1 MYTGKILACCLA
13 FLFAGGLTAQTV
25 EQKLKTAFDRFEKD
39 PQLQFAISSLYVIEA
54 ATGKVVF
61 DRNSRTGL
69 APASTQKVITSITA
83 FALLGKNYQYKTG
96 FGYDLRSAAMHIIGT
111 GDPTLG
117 SSRYAGTAAA
127 LVKER
132 LVKKIPDGAAVNSI
146 SISQAGWD
154 TEDIPNGWIWQDLAN
169 YYGVAA
175 GKLNWR
181 ENKFDLVLRSGGNI
195 GDPVKVVGTDPDVS
209 TTYPVLSLA
218 TSAARGT
225 GDNAYIYFPVGEGTA
240 IVRGTIPVNENRFV
254 ISGALPSA
262 PHQMAKEIADT
273 LSSLYAS
280 DVIIA
285 DIPGGGEPVIFHTE
299 VSPPLDSII
308 YWFNRRSINLYGE
321 ALLKTM
327 AYEKRG
333 IASGDSGISV
343 LRDFW
348 KQKGINVLELNMT
361 DGSGLSPLNRL
372 TTHVQVEILKY
383 ARSQPWF
390 SSFEASL
397 PEYNG
402 MKMKSGTIRGVKG
415 FSGYHTSAA
424 GKLYIFSFLV
434 NNYNGS
440 PGALVNKMYRVL
452 NELK

>member
-1 MYTGKILACCLA
+1 MYMGKIMVYTLA

-25 EQKLKTAFDRFEKD
+25 EQKLKAAFDRFESD

-69 APASTQKVITSITA
+69 APASTQKIVTSITA
-83 FALLGKNYQYKTG
+83 FALLGKDYQYRTG
-96 FGYDLRSAAMHIIGT
+96 FGYDRRSAALHIIGS

-117 SSRYAGTAAA
+117 SDRYTGTDAPA
-127 LVKER
+127 VKER
-132 LVKKIPDGAAVNSI
+132 VIKKLPAGAAVNTI
-146 SISQAGWD
+146 SINRAGWD
-154 TEDIPNGWIWQDLAN
+154 AEGIPGGWLWQDLAN
-169 YYGVAA
+169 YYGAA
-175 GKLNWR
+175 AEKLNWR
-181 ENKFDLVLRSGGNI
+181 ENKFELVLRSGRNI
-195 GDPVKVVGTDPDVS
+195 GDPVTAVGTNPDLS
-209 TTYPVLSLA
+209 ATYPILSLA
-218 TSAARGT
+218 TSAGRGT
-225 GDNAYIYFPVGEGTA
+225 GDNAYIYFPVGENTA
-240 IVRGTIPVNENRFV
+240 VVRGTIPVNENRFV

-262 PHQMAKEIADT
+262 AQQMAKEIADT
-273 LSSLYAS
+273 LSSLHAS
-280 DVIIA
+280 DVIVA
-285 DIPGGGEPVIFHTE
+285 DIPGGGEPVVFHTE
-299 VSPPLDSII
+299 LSPPLDSII

-327 AYEKRG
+327 AYEKTG
-333 IASGDSGISV
+333 AASSDSGLSV

-372 TTHVQVEILKY
+372 TTHAQVEILKY

-397 PEYNG
+397 PQYNG
-402 MKMKSGTIRGVKG
+402 MKMKSGTISGVKG
-415 FSGYHTSAA
+415 FSGYHTAAA
-424 GKLYIFSFLV
+424 GKTYIFSFLV

-440 PGALVNKMYRVL
+440 PGSLVNKMYRVL